1 MAKVKV
7 VLNRKG
13 VKELLR
19 SNGVLDDLGRRA
31 QAIEAK
37 ANANADEPDAFEWDA
52 EVGSNRARASVRTV
66 TREGMA
72 AEAKDRALT
81 KAIDAGRS

>member
-13 VKELLR
+13 VKERLR

-37 ANANADEPDAFEWDA
+37 ANANADEPGAFEWDV

-66 TREGMA
+66 SREGMV